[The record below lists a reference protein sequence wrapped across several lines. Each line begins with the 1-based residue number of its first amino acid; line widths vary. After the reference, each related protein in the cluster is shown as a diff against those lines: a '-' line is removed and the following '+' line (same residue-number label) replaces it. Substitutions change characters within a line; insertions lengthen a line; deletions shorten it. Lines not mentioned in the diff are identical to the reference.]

1 MKSTLKLKQ
10 IARYRKEME
19 LLELQHEAEE
29 LDEVMSMAK
38 LVHEKN
44 AEKLNEQDVPN
55 LQIIV
60 RDDMSKENLPQIVRE
75 NIFTKIVKWFKKI
88 INKKVKNN
96 VDFPQNKII
105 NNTTKEDFISTIKVE
120 ENIKMKQKN

>member
-1 MKSTLKLKQ
+1 MKRKKVRKNYLSETKKSTLKLKQ

-29 LDEVMSMAK
+29 LDEVMSRAK

-55 LQIIV
+55 L
-60 RDDMSKENLPQIVRE
+60 
-75 NIFTKIVKWFKKI
+75 
-88 INKKVKNN
+88 
-96 VDFPQNKII
+96 
-105 NNTTKEDFISTIKVE
+105 
-120 ENIKMKQKN
+120 

>member
-55 LQIIV
+55 L
-60 RDDMSKENLPQIVRE
+60 
-75 NIFTKIVKWFKKI
+75 
-88 INKKVKNN
+88 
-96 VDFPQNKII
+96 
-105 NNTTKEDFISTIKVE
+105 
-120 ENIKMKQKN
+120 

>member
-1 MKSTLKLKQ
+1 
-10 IARYRKEME
+10 
-19 LLELQHEAEE
+19 
-29 LDEVMSMAK
+29 
-38 LVHEKN
+38 
-44 AEKLNEQDVPN
+44 
-55 LQIIV
+55 
-60 RDDMSKENLPQIVRE
+60 MSKENLPQIVRE